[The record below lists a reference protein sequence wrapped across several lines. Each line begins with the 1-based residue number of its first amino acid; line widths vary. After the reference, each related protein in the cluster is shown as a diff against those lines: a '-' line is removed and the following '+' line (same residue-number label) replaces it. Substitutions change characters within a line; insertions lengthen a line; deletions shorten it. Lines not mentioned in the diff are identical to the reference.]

1 MEVGTDDPEIP
12 LPSFKSNLGGMYIM
26 MQCTVPSSALCHVC
40 TTYYHQAVTQRVHSA
55 YTARYVARCLGLEIQ
70 WQSYKPQAAVATRIK
85 KRPTTFRVRQK
96 TGPKPAT
103 VDEEDG
109 PEPLL
114 NNYIYRAGSKKM
126 TKLSN
131 FRGVDHIL

>member
-12 LPSFKSNLGGMYIM
+12 LPSFKSNLGGNIM
-26 MQCTVPSSALCHVC
+26 MQCTVPSSALSHVC

-55 YTARYVARCLGLEIQ
+55 YTARYVARCLAWKYSGNLR
-70 WQSYKPQAAVATRIK
+70 PQAAVASRIK
-85 KRPTTFRVRQK
+85 KLPTTFRVRQK

-114 NNYIYRAGSKKM
+114 NNYTARAVKKM
-126 TKLSN
+126 TKFSN
-131 FRGVDHIL
+131 TRGVNLIL